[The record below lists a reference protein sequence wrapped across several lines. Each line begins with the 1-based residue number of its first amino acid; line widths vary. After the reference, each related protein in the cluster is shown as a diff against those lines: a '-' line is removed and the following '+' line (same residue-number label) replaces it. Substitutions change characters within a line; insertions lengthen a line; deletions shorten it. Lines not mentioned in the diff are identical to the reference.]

1 MSGGKPVRDGMFRAA
16 RRRLRTQFVFFSLTM
31 LAGSSLHSAWAQ
43 QATLPAA
50 VITDR
55 ADAAADRLAQQRSDA
70 AAVISERSSDAAES
84 VATEAADAAD
94 SIMQQSA
101 DGAAAAVPQ
110 VPHPLAPNPEFAHFP
125 RYVGMLGTRKI
136 ELRLGKKADDPTG
149 VHGEYRFADTGQVVL
164 VAGDREGDVLEIE
177 DSDDGRSIAG
187 NWVGRFTADGI
198 LAGDRMNADDTD
210 PQPFV
215 LHPFS
220 APLSTR

>member
-1 MSGGKPVRDGMFRAA
+1 MSLGLPVLIG
-16 RRRLRTQFVFFSLTM
+16 L
-31 LAGSSLHSAWAQ
+31 SLHPAWAQ

-50 VITDR
+50 VLTDQ
-55 ADAAADRLAQQRSDA
+55 AGDAADRVAQQRSDA
-70 AAVISERSSDAAES
+70 AAAISEGRSDAAES

-94 SIMQQSA
+94 SIVQQSA

-125 RYVGMLGTRKI
+125 RYVGMLGARKI
-136 ELRLGKKADDPTG
+136 ELRLGKKTDDPTG
-149 VHGEYRFADTGQVVL
+149 VHGEYRFADTGKVVL

-177 DSDDGRSIAG
+177 DSEDGRSIAG
-187 NWVGRFTADGI
+187 NWVGRFTADGM
-198 LAGDRMNADDTD
+198 LVGDRMNADDSD

-220 APLSTR
+220 APLPTR